1 MQHYFVTN
9 SNETVPFSVLSDPT
23 YLSKECTFFLF
34 AQNKSLKNHQS
45 TLAD

>member
-1 MQHYFVTN
+1 MRHYFVTN
-9 SNETVPFSVLSDPT
+9 SSETVPFSVLSDPT

-34 AQNKSLKNHQS
+34 AQNKCLKNQKS